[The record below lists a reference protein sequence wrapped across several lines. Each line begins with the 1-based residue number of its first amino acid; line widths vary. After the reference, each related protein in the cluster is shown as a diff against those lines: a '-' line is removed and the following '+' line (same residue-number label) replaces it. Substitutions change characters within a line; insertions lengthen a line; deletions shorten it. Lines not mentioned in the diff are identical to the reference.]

1 MSVTV
6 DRELVSFCAEVG
18 TTGPVAVR
26 GAGTRFEVG
35 GPLAPET
42 RVVAAPAG
50 IREYRPEEMTVT
62 VLAGTPVA
70 ELHAALSAAGQRSA
84 LAERGGTVGG
94 ALALGEDDLRV
105 LARGKVRNSVL
116 QLRYVSADGV
126 LVKVG
131 APTVKN
137 VSGFDVGR
145 LMVGALGTLG
155 LLAEAVLRTRPTPA
169 VARWWRGEG
178 IDPFAVRDLAR
189 SAAVVLFD
197 GTTTTLQLEGHE
209 VDVDADLVALGRLGA
224 FRACEGPPPLPP
236 HRWSLRP
243 SELLRLDRHATGSY
257 VASIGVGT
265 VFADRPQARRE
276 PPAAVRAVA
285 ARLKAEFDPSGRL
298 SPGRDLLAA
307 H

>member
-1 MSVTV
+1 MSVAV
-6 DRELVSFCAEVG
+6 EGELASFCAEVG
-18 TTGPVAVR
+18 ATGPVAVR
-26 GAGTRFEVG
+26 GGGTRFSIG
-35 GPLAPET
+35 GPLAAET
-42 RVVAAPAG
+42 RVLGAPAG

-70 ELHAALSAAGQRSA
+70 ELHAALAEAGQRSA
-84 LAERGGTVGG
+84 LPERGGSVGG
-94 ALALGEDDLRV
+94 ALALGEDALGV
-105 LARGKVRNSVL
+105 LTRGKVRNAVL

-126 LVKVG
+126 LVKAG

-137 VSGFDVGR
+137 VSGFDVAR

-155 LLAEAVLRTRPTPA
+155 LLAEAVLRTRPIPA
-169 VARWWRGEG
+169 VATWLRAEG
-178 IDPFAVRDLAR
+178 VDPQVVREAAR

-197 GTTTTLQLEGHE
+197 GATTTVSLEGHG
-209 VDVDADLVALGRLGA
+209 VDVDDDSRALGRLGTFTPCA
-224 FRACEGPPPLPP
+224 GPPPLPA

-243 SELLRLDRHATGSY
+243 AELRHLDVEATGAY

-265 VFADRPQARRE
+265 VFAERPQPRRE
-276 PPAAVRAVA
+276 LPAAVRALA
-285 ARLKAEFDPSGRL
+285 ERLKVEFDPTGRL